1 MTDSRQSETARVRE
15 RAMDAMVNEIGREWK
30 EHYTAAWMLALTQLS
45 VLNGGRWL
53 WLSVRKRVRQAR
65 DGPVQEKEQRHE

>member
-1 MTDSRQSETARVRE
+1 MTDSRQSKRRRPVE
-15 RAMDAMVNEIGREWK
+15 RAMDAMVNEIGWERK
-30 EHYTAAWMLALTQLS
+30 IHCTVAWMLALTQLS

-53 WLSVRKRVRQAR
+53 CLSVGKRVRQAR